1 MKKLLILLFSILISL
16 NSYGEWL
23 LLGEDSGNKFYYEV
37 DTIKTSNGYIYYWDL
52 VNFSEPFAGIY
63 MSGLRYKQGDCG
75 VFRDKTLSG
84 FLFTKPMG
92 RGENESVPYDNS
104 DWEYYFPNTEG
115 YNNFTMLCSLAEI
128 ENQ

>member
-1 MKKLLILLFSILISL
+1 MKKLLLLLFSILISL

-37 DTIKTSNGYIYYWDL
+37 DTIKTSNGYIYFWDL

-84 FLFTKPMG
+84 FLFFFSHRIGFFPSSHRLIIIIVLPLSHPM
-92 RGENESVPYDNS
+92 P
-104 DWEYYFPNTEG
+104 
-115 YNNFTMLCSLAEI
+115 L
-128 ENQ
+128 

>member
-1 MKKLLILLFSILISL
+1 MKKLLVLIFSILISF

-23 LLGEDSGNKFYYEV
+23 LLGENSGSKFYYEV

-52 VNFSEPFAGIY
+52 VNFSEPYAGIY
-63 MSGLRYKQGDCG
+63 MSGMRYMQGDCG

-92 RGENESVPYDNS
+92 RGEKESDPHAKS
-104 DWEYYFPNTEG
+104 DWKYYLPNTKG
-115 YNNFTMLCSLAEI
+115 YENFTMLCLLAEI